1 MKKEVKIGLLTLF
14 TLFVIIWGYNFII
27 GKNLFVNEKSL
38 IAKFGNVQDLAVSSS
53 VMVSG
58 LPVGVVTAIDLNPD
72 NVKEI
77 FVTMT
82 VQSKIKVPKTA
93 IAVLKNQSVMGGRFI
108 ELEFDKMCNTND
120 CAENGDVLKSQE
132 LGLIGSVINAEE
144 IEPFMEKIG
153 PSMDAVLNKL
163 GDEGSNSP
171 VNQVVRNLDGT
182 MANLNSITSHMDR
195 VMRQSSSDFN
205 KIADNLVVISETLST
220 SQNKINTIL
229 DNFEVMSEDF
239 KKISLSNTLEKT
251 DQTMDQ
257 ANTTLKGLENTM
269 IDANQTISELTGILK
284 KIDNSE
290 GTIGALVNDKELY
303 NNLETTSKN
312 LSLLL
317 QDFRLN
323 PKRYVNVSVFGK
335 KAKNYV
341 VPEEDP
347 AQNEK

>member
-1 MKKEVKIGLLTLF
+1 MKKLLCPIDF
-14 TLFVIIWGYNFII
+14 S
-27 GKNLFVNEKSL
+27 EASL
-38 IAKFGNVQDLAVSSS
+38 NA
-53 VMVSG
+53 
-58 LPVGVVTAIDLNPD
+58 
-72 NVKEI
+72 
-77 FVTMT
+77 
-82 VQSKIKVPKTA
+82 
-93 IAVLKNQSVMGGRFI
+93 
-108 ELEFDKMCNTND
+108 LEF
-120 CAENGDVLKSQE
+120 AVAIGERENSHLM
-132 LGLIGSVINAEE
+132 L
-144 IEPFMEKIG
+144 
-153 PSMDAVLNKL
+153 LNIF
-163 GDEGSNSP
+163 
-171 VNQVVRNLDGT
+171 T
-182 MANLNSITSHMDR
+182 
-195 VMRQSSSDFN
+195 SSDFN
-205 KIADNLVVISETLST
+205 KIADNLVLISETLST

-239 KKISLSNTLEKT
+239 KKISISNTLEKT
-251 DQTMDQ
+251 DLTMDQ